1 MAETIAFFAGL
12 IAMGIIWFIED
23 TESNQYMRGYAK
35 GLGDGLEEALKM
47 LEKAENEIE
56 EDEKDE

>member
-1 MAETIAFFAGL
+1 MAEVIAFFAGL

-23 TESNQYMRGYAK
+23 TESNPYMRGYAE